1 MQYANKISTSI
12 TRKEVDEIVSHVDQI
27 NKKLEN
33 LVKLTE
39 EEKSAM
45 PHMGEETIAFVF
57 NVLEKA
63 EKEPSLVPAKVDL
76 DEIKKDVELISAIN
90 KIYHPLKDLV
100 RKLEDSALIAS
111 SEAYFPAL
119 AIFNSIKNAHR
130 KAHIDSRANFSNYP
144 KAGEKKNLL
153 SKQKVA

>member
-12 TRKEVDEIVSHVDQI
+12 TRKDLDEIFSHMDQI
-27 NKKLEN
+27 SKKLKN
-33 LVKLTE
+33 LVTLSE

-57 NVLEKA
+57 NALEKA
-63 EKEPSLVPAKVDL
+63 EMEPSLVPEKVDL
-76 DEIKKDVELISAIN
+76 DEMKKDVELISAIN
-90 KIYHPLKDLV
+90 KIYGPLKDMV
-100 RKLEDSALIAS
+100 KKLEDSALLAS

-130 KAHIDSRANFSNYP
+130 KGNIDARANFNNYP
-144 KAGEKKNLL
+144 KASGKKIL
-153 SKQKVA
+153 SKQQVA